1 MNFSRVGTVFF
12 LIQRGIR
19 KEEKIL
25 ERGCRKQTSHFDQDP
40 RDIPKGCRLW
50 PKPLNLPQFL
60 FMSDKK
66 CFAVLSFRKWLIQK
80 DFANYLIPFRLVS
93 LSINGD
99 TNIYVYMQKP
109 VESTWHLVGA
119 HYTVIIY
126 QGSPETKGCH
136 GRRDPRPPISIWFS
150 CLFQGNLPRGR

>member
-1 MNFSRVGTVFF
+1 MLCCTF
-12 LIQRGIR
+12 LQKMI
-19 KEEKIL
+19 
-25 ERGCRKQTSHFDQDP
+25 DP
-40 RDIPKGCRLW
+40 EGFCK
-50 PKPLNLPQFL
+50 
-60 FMSDKK
+60 
-66 CFAVLSFRKWLIQK
+66 
-80 DFANYLIPFRLVS
+80 LIPFRLVS

-136 GRRDPRPPISIWFS
+136 GRRDPRPPISI
-150 CLFQGNLPRGR
+150 